1 MKDMTV
7 GSPTKILL
15 QFSIPILLGNLLQLA
30 YALIDTRIIGTFLGD
45 HALAAVG
52 STTQL
57 SMLFIGFFIGLTNG
71 FAILTARYFG
81 IKDNEQVRKT
91 FLLSLIMG
99 TGLVIVVIIL
109 MQLFMHPILVFMN
122 VSEDLMPDAMA
133 YIRIIIAGMIITML
147 YNVFLSSARAIGDSL
162 TPLLTLCVSVCL
174 NIAGD
179 YLMVGVLRT
188 GVWGA
193 AAATIFAQ
201 AITLA
206 VCAVYILRKYEFFR
220 IRKKDF
226 KNMDRAMA
234 RSMLASGLSMG
245 LMSSLI
251 TIGSLILQTGI
262 NGLGSSYIVA
272 QSVARQITN
281 VLMSV
286 FVAVGNAMATYCSQN
301 YGTGNVSRVRQG
313 MKAGYL
319 ITCSWCVFV
328 LIIVYTAAPLLIRMI
343 TGSSDNV
350 MIDAATQYLRIDS
363 ILYVLVAVIFVQRNS
378 LQGVGEKIT
387 PLISSGIEMVGK
399 VILTYTLVPVMGY
412 FGVIL
417 VEPIVWIVM
426 IVPLIIKVRKW
437 ER

>member
-7 GSPTKILL
+7 GSPTKILI
-15 QFSIPILLGNLLQLA
+15 QFSIPILVGNLLQLA
-30 YALIDTRIIGTFLGD
+30 YTLIDTRLIGTFLGD

-71 FAILTARYFG
+71 FAIMTARYFG
-81 IKDNEQVRKT
+81 LKDYEKVRQS
-91 FLLSLIMG
+91 FLLSLLMG
-99 TGLVIVVIIL
+99 TGLVIIVIFL
-109 MQLFMHPILVFMN
+109 MLVFLHPVLVFMN
-122 VSEDLMPDAMA
+122 VSENLMPDAKA
-133 YIRIIIAGMIITML
+133 YIRIIIAGMIVTML

-174 NIAGD
+174 NIGGD
-179 YLMVGVLRT
+179 YLMVGVFHT

-193 AAATIFAQ
+193 ALATILAQ
-201 AITLA
+201 GITLA
-206 VCAVYILRKYEFFR
+206 VCAVYILRKYAFFR
-220 IRKKDF
+220 IRKGDF
-226 KNMDRAMA
+226 QDLNGQMA
-234 RSMLASGLSMG
+234 RNMLASGTSMG

-301 YGTGNVSRVRQG
+301 YGVGNVDRVRQG
-313 MKAGYL
+313 MKAGYW
-319 ITCSWCVFV
+319 ITCSWCAFV
-328 LIIVYTAAPLLIRMI
+328 LLIVYTAAPLLIRII
-343 TGSSDNV
+343 TGSHDTV
-350 MIDAATQYLRIDS
+350 MIDAATQYLRIDT

-387 PLISSGIEMVGK
+387 PLISSGIEMAGK
-399 VILTYTLVPVMGY
+399 VILTYTLVPMMGY

-417 VEPIVWIVM
+417 VEPIVWIIM

>member
-7 GSPTKILL
+7 GPPMKILI
-15 QFSIPILLGNLLQLA
+15 QFAIPILLGNLLQLT
-30 YALIDTRIIGTFLGD
+30 YTLIDTRIIGIFLGD

-52 STTQL
+52 ATTQL
-57 SMLFIGFFIGLTNG
+57 SMLFIGFFIGLANG
-71 FAILTARYFG
+71 FAIMTARNFG
-81 IKDNEQVRKT
+81 VKNYEKVRKS
-91 FLLSLIMG
+91 FFLSLWMG
-99 TGLVIVVIIL
+99 TALVISVIAL
-109 MQLFMHPILVFMN
+109 TLLFLHPILVFLN
-122 VSEDLMPDAMA
+122 VSRDLMPDAKA
-133 YIRIIIAGMIITML
+133 YVRIIIAGMIITML

-174 NIAGD
+174 NIGGD
-179 YLMVGVLRT
+179 YLMVGVLHT

-193 AAATIFAQ
+193 AAATVFSQ
-201 AITLA
+201 GITL
-206 VCAVYILRKYEFFR
+206 VICVFYIFRKYTFFR
-220 IRKKDF
+220 IRKSDF
-226 KNMDRAMA
+226 ADLDVSMA

-262 NGLGSSYIVA
+262 NGLGNSYIVA

-301 YGTGNVSRVRQG
+301 YGAGNVERVRQG
-313 MKAGYL
+313 MKAGYW
-319 ITCSWCVFV
+319 ITCIWCAFV
-328 LIIVYTAAPLLIRMI
+328 LLIVYSAAPLLIQMI
-343 TGSSDNV
+343 TGSSDAV
-350 MIDAATQYLRIDS
+350 MIHAASQYLRIDS

-378 LQGVGEKIT
+378 LQGIGDKVT
-387 PLISSGIEMVGK
+387 PLISSGIEMAGK
-399 VILTYTLVPVMGY
+399 VILTYTLVPMMGY

-437 ER
+437 ES

>member
-7 GSPTKILL
+7 GSPMKILIY
-15 QFSIPILLGNLLQLA
+15 FAVPILLGNLLQLA
-30 YALIDTRIIGTFLGD
+30 YTLIDTRIIGVFLGD

-57 SMLFIGFFIGLTNG
+57 SMLFIGFFIGMANG
-71 FAILTARYFG
+71 FSIMTARNFG
-81 IKDNEQVRKT
+81 MKNYEKVRSS
-91 FLLSLIMG
+91 FLLSLLMG
-99 TGLVIVVIIL
+99 SGSAVGIAGITL
-109 MQLFMHPILVFMN
+109 LFLDDILVFIN
-122 VSEDLMPDAMA
+122 VSGDLICDARE
-133 YIRIIIAGMIITML
+133 YVRIIIAGMIVTMI

-162 TPLLTLCVSVCL
+162 TPLLTLCVSVGL

-179 YLMVGVLRT
+179 YLMVGVFNT

-193 AAATIFAQ
+193 AAATVFAQ
-201 AITLA
+201 GITLT
-206 VCAVYILRKYEFFR
+206 VCAVYIFRKYSFFR
-220 IRKKDF
+220 IRKSDLEYI
-226 KNMDRAMA
+226 DVSMA
-234 RSMLASGLSMG
+234 RGMMASGVSMG
-245 LMSSLI
+245 LMSSMI

-262 NGLGSSYIVA
+262 NGLGNSYIVA

-301 YGTGNVSRVRQG
+301 YGVGDADRVRQG
-313 MKAGYL
+313 MKAGYW
-319 ITCSWCVFV
+319 ITCSWCIFV
-328 LIIVYTAAPLLIRMI
+328 LIIVYSAAPLMIQMI
-343 TGSSDNV
+343 TGSSDAV
-350 MIDAATQYLRIDS
+350 MIDAASRYLRIDS
-363 ILYVLVAVIFVQRNS
+363 VLYVLVAVIFVQRNS
-378 LQGVGEKIT
+378 LQGVGDKIT
-387 PLISSGIEMVGK
+387 PLISSGIEMAGK
-399 VILTYTLVPVMGY
+399 VILTYTLVPLLGY

>member
-7 GSPTKILL
+7 GSPMRILI
-15 QFSIPILLGNLLQLA
+15 QFAIPILLGNLLQLT
-30 YALIDTRIIGTFLGD
+30 YTLIDTRIIGMFLGD

-52 STTQL
+52 ATTQL

-71 FAILTARYFG
+71 FSIMTARNFG
-81 IKDNEQVRKT
+81 LKNYEKVRES
-91 FLLSLIMG
+91 FILSLLMG
-99 TGLVIVVIIL
+99 IGLVIFIVAVTL
-109 MQLFMHPILVFMN
+109 LFLDDILVFIN
-122 VSEDLMPDAMA
+122 VSGDLMADAGA
-133 YIRIIIAGMIITML
+133 YVRIIIAGMIVTMI

-174 NIAGD
+174 NIVGD
-179 YLMVGVLRT
+179 YLMIGVFHT

-193 AAATIFAQ
+193 AAATVFAQ
-201 AITLA
+201 GITLA
-206 VCAVYILRKYEFFR
+206 VCAVYIFKKYHFFR
-220 IRKKDF
+220 VRKSDF
-226 KNMDRAMA
+226 KDMDVYMA
-234 RSMLASGLSMG
+234 RSMLTSGLSMG

-262 NGLGSSYIVA
+262 NGLGNSYIVA

-301 YGTGNVSRVRQG
+301 YGAGNVERVRQG

-328 LIIVYTAAPLLIRMI
+328 LVIVYSAAPLLIRII
-343 TGSSDNV
+343 TGSSDAV
-350 MIDAATQYLRIDS
+350 MIDAASWYLRIDS
-363 ILYVLVAVIFVQRNS
+363 ILYILVAVIFVQRNS
-378 LQGVGEKIT
+378 LQGVGDKIT
-387 PLISSGIEMVGK
+387 PLISSGIEMAGK

-417 VEPIVWIVM
+417 VEPIVWIIM

-437 ER
+437 EK

>member
-7 GSPTKILL
+7 GSPMKILI
-15 QFSIPILLGNLLQLA
+15 QFATPILLGNLLQLT
-30 YALIDTRIIGTFLGD
+30 YTLIDTRIIGIFLGD

-52 STTQL
+52 ATTQL
-57 SMLFIGFFIGLTNG
+57 SMLFIGFFVGLTNG
-71 FAILTARYFG
+71 FAIMTARNFG
-81 IKDNEQVRKT
+81 VKNYEKVRES
-91 FLLSLIMG
+91 FLLALLMG
-99 TGLVIVVIIL
+99 TGLVIGVIALTLLFLHPVL
-109 MQLFMHPILVFMN
+109 MFLN
-122 VSEDLMPDAMA
+122 VSEDLMPEAKA
-133 YIRIIIAGMIITML
+133 YVRIIIAGMVVTLL

-162 TPLLTLCVSVCL
+162 TPLLTLCVSVLL
-174 NIAGD
+174 NVGGD
-179 YLMVGVLRT
+179 YLLVGVLHT

-201 AITLA
+201 GITL
-206 VCAVYILRKYEFFR
+206 VICALYIFRKYAFFR
-220 IRKKDF
+220 IRKSDF
-226 KNMDRAMA
+226 GNLDVPMA

-262 NGLGSSYIVA
+262 NGLGNSYIVA

-301 YGTGNVSRVRQG
+301 YGAGNVERVRQG
-313 MKAGYL
+313 MKAGYW
-319 ITCSWCVFV
+319 ITCIWCAFV
-328 LIIVYTAAPLLIRMI
+328 LLIVYSAAPLLVRMI
-343 TGSSDNV
+343 TGSSDAV
-350 MIDAATQYLRIDS
+350 MIHAASQYLRIDS

-378 LQGVGEKIT
+378 LQGIGDKVT

-399 VILTYTLVPVMGY
+399 VVLTYTLVPVMGY

>member
-7 GSPTKILL
+7 GSPMKILI
-15 QFSIPILLGNLLQLA
+15 QFAIPILLGNLLQLT
-30 YALIDTRIIGTFLGD
+30 YTLIDTRIIGIFLGD

-52 STTQL
+52 TTTQL
-57 SMLFIGFFIGLTNG
+57 SMLFIGFFNGLTNG
-71 FAILTARYFG
+71 FAIMTARNFG
-81 IKDNEQVRKT
+81 VKNYEKVRES
-91 FLLSLIMG
+91 FLLSLLLG
-99 TGLVIVVIIL
+99 TALVISVIAL
-109 MQLFMHPILVFMN
+109 TLLFLHPILVFIN
-122 VSEDLMPDAMA
+122 VSGDLMPEAKA
-133 YIRIIIAGMIITML
+133 YVRIIIAGMIITML

-174 NIAGD
+174 NIGGD
-179 YLMVGVLRT
+179 YLMVGVLHT

-193 AAATIFAQ
+193 AAATVFAQ
-201 AITLA
+201 GITL
-206 VCAVYILRKYEFFR
+206 VICVFYIFRKYTFFR
-220 IRKKDF
+220 IRKRDF
-226 KNMDRAMA
+226 EDLDMSMA
-234 RSMLASGLSMG
+234 RSMLASGMSMG

-262 NGLGSSYIVA
+262 NGLGNSYIVA

-301 YGTGNVSRVRQG
+301 YGVGNVARVRQG
-313 MKAGYL
+313 MKAGYW
-319 ITCSWCVFV
+319 ITCIWCAFV
-328 LIIVYTAAPLLIRMI
+328 LSIVYSVAPLLIQMI
-343 TGSSDNV
+343 TGSSDVV
-350 MIDAATQYLRIDS
+350 MIHAASQYLRIDS

-378 LQGVGEKIT
+378 LQGIGDKVT
-387 PLISSGIEMVGK
+387 PLISSGIEMAGK
-399 VILTYTLVPVMGY
+399 VILTYTLVPMMGY

-437 ER
+437 ES